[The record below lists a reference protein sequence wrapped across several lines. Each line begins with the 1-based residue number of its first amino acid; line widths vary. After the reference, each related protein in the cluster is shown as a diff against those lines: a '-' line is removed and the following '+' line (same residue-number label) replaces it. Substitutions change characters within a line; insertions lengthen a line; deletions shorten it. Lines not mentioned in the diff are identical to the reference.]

1 MILSLDKQ
9 RVLVSLLRIDQMSM
23 LEISI
28 YLDVLRVIVSLSFL
42 LASSWYDYK
51 FREVSNRMWILFA
64 PIGFVL
70 TFVQYTFEL
79 AAGKASSIFIFW
91 IVSVAITAAIS
102 LSLFYAG
109 FFGGADAKALICL
122 SIAIPIYPEFSL
134 SRFTV
139 VIPLFPLAT
148 LVNAVFAS
156 SLLVLAIMCR
166 NIVRY
171 VQLKG
176 EIFKGLEHEPFW
188 KKALVFVSG
197 IKVNPE
203 KLRDNFHYIPLES
216 LVIGEGGEVT
226 RHLKVSPQ
234 LEEKNSM
241 ALESLDGEV
250 WVTPGLPFLI
260 FVTIGFIAAFF
271 FGDFTTWLANLMLNL

>member
-1 MILSLDKQ
+1 
-9 RVLVSLLRIDQMSM
+9 MSM
-23 LEISI
+23 LEISN
-28 YLDVLRVIVSLSFL
+28 YLDVLRVVVSLSFL

-51 FREVSNRMWILFA
+51 FREVSNRMWMLFA

-70 TFVQYTFEL
+70 TFVQYTFEW
-79 AAGKASSIFIFW
+79 ATSKASSSIFILW

-139 VIPLFPLAT
+139 VIPIFPLAT

-156 SLLVLAIMCR
+156 SLLVLLIICR

-188 KKALVFVSG
+188 KKAIVFVSG
-197 IKVNPE
+197 IKVNSE

-216 LVIGEGGEVT
+216 LVISEDGEVT

-234 LEEKNSM
+234 LEEKNLM
-241 ALESLDGEV
+241 DLEGLDGEV

-260 FVTIGFIAAFF
+260 FVTIGFITAFF

>member
-1 MILSLDKQ
+1 MSLDRYSYLS
-9 RVLVSLLRIDQMSM
+9 RVF
-23 LEISI
+23 SI
-28 YLDVLRVIVSLSFL
+28 TVYRCDP
-42 LASSWYDYK
+42 
-51 FREVSNRMWILFA
+51 N
-64 PIGFVL
+64 
-70 TFVQYTFEL
+70 
-79 AAGKASSIFIFW
+79 
-91 IVSVAITAAIS
+91 IS
-102 LSLFYAG
+102 LSNIG
-109 FFGGADAKALICL
+109 ECCICM
-122 SIAIPIYPEFSL
+122 
-134 SRFTV
+134 
-139 VIPLFPLAT
+139 
-148 LVNAVFAS
+148 
-156 SLLVLAIMCR
+156 LLVLAIMCH

-203 KLRDNFHYIPLES
+203 KLRDNSHYIPLES
-216 LVIGEGGEVT
+216 LVISEGGEVT

-241 ALESLDGEV
+241 DLESLDGEI

-260 FVTIGFIAAFF
+260 FVTIGFITAFF